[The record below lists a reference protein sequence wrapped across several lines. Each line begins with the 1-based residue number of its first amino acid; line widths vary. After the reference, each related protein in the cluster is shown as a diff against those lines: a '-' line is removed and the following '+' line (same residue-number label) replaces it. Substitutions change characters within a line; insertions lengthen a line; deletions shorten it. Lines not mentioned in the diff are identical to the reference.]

1 MSGDNETLNAGGSS
15 TPGQDA
21 TTVGNAWAN
30 MILGGDAGSPSD
42 GEDTGAISGGSGNDQ
57 QADNGG
63 SASTDFDDFDYDAL
77 FADDDPEDP
86 EGNSGAPAPATPPA
100 APGTSE
106 ERGPVPYDRFR
117 EVNERAKAAQ
127 QLEAR
132 LAAWGPVIERFE
144 SEGFSNAQAVMATL
158 EQQAAAAAE
167 AEITAKYQAQVDE
180 NDLDPEVATA
190 RRDAELLQM
199 RLNRQLQQMEAYQ
212 RQVES
217 TTAWQT
223 AKLPESV
230 KPLFDDMVNNGYAP
244 NTAVSI
250 LAQSYKGMRRAV
262 AQETVQRL
270 GKGRALPTPTTPAQT
285 GRAAPPQGHNPNN
298 PFQVRTLSDMLG
310 VRRG

>member
-77 FADDDPEDP
+77 FADDDPEAP

-144 SEGFSNAQAVMATL
+144 SEGFSNAHH
-158 EQQAAAAAE
+158 
-167 AEITAKYQAQVDE
+167 
-180 NDLDPEVATA
+180 
-190 RRDAELLQM
+190 
-199 RLNRQLQQMEAYQ
+199 
-212 RQVES
+212 
-217 TTAWQT
+217 
-223 AKLPESV
+223 
-230 KPLFDDMVNNGYAP
+230 F
-244 NTAVSI
+244 
-250 LAQSYKGMRRAV
+250 
-262 AQETVQRL
+262 
-270 GKGRALPTPTTPAQT
+270 T
-285 GRAAPPQGHNPNN
+285 GRTHFWSKDRINARELIEWKYCFLDRKIWRLHFRRN
-298 PFQVRTLSDMLG
+298 TLLL
-310 VRRG
+310 